1 MKTTST
7 TIPFTIK
14 AKAYLLSVVDEGV
27 YEA

>member
-1 MKTTST
+1 MKTPSATA
-7 TIPFTIK
+7 IFKIK